1 MGNGQ
6 CPPNGNMHHHQP
18 SMHTPHGKILGQS
31 GCIVESCKLSG
42 DTERPIRSGYAYTA
56 IGFYTS
62 FTHTTARSS
71 LIKF

>member
-1 MGNGQ
+1 M
-6 CPPNGNMHHHQP
+6 
-18 SMHTPHGKILGQS
+18 LF
-31 GCIVESCKLSG
+31 VEICKLSG